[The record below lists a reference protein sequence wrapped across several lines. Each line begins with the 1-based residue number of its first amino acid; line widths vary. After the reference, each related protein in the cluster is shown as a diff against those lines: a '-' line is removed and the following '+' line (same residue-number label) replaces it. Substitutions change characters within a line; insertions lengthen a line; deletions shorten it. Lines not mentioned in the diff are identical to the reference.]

1 MGAALGRPDK
11 ETWAVVGDGGLQ
23 MTIQEMLTTVVDH
36 IPVKIC
42 LMDNK
47 KLGMIRQWQE
57 IVYGG
62 NYHSSDLPAPQWD
75 KLAEAYGMPTFK
87 ASSPEQVDDAIR
99 SAQQHGGPAL
109 VWCEIEQTQ
118 NVLPMMPAGK
128 GLSDLIDD
136 MGQDKPPPA
145 DADDTADEAPGGR
158 DERGHRGHDGGGPVA
173 MAMNDPIAA
182 PAKHAAKERYV
193 PGSGQ
198 THRHVLVV
206 LVNNQPG
213 VLNRV
218 SSMVRSRNF
227 NIESL
232 AVGHTERPDISR
244 MTITLRGDD
253 FAVEQMGKQLYR
265 LIDVLKVQDLP
276 ESGVVEHELALI
288 KVRATESK
296 RSEILRII
304 ELYKGRVLDVG
315 PETVIIEHSGTEQ
328 EIDSLVA
335 LLGGFGIKEM
345 VRTGTIAL
353 GRGSGAIDLDAI
365 LRAGPEPATVPT
377 RDSDTK

>member
-1 MGAALGRPDK
+1 
-11 ETWAVVGDGGLQ
+11 
-23 MTIQEMLTTVVDH
+23 
-36 IPVKIC
+36 
-42 LMDNK
+42 
-47 KLGMIRQWQE
+47 
-57 IVYGG
+57 
-62 NYHSSDLPAPQWD
+62 
-75 KLAEAYGMPTFK
+75 
-87 ASSPEQVDDAIR
+87 
-99 SAQQHGGPAL
+99 
-109 VWCEIEQTQ
+109 
-118 NVLPMMPAGK
+118 
-128 GLSDLIDD
+128 
-136 MGQDKPPPA
+136 
-145 DADDTADEAPGGR
+145 
-158 DERGHRGHDGGGPVA
+158 
-173 MAMNDPIAA
+173 MAMNDPISA
-182 PAKHAAKERYV
+182 PAKHTAKARYV
-193 PGSGQ
+193 PGTGRAL
-198 THRHVLVV
+198 HRHVLVV

-244 MTITLRGDD
+244 MTVTLRGDD

-304 ELYKGRVLDVG
+304 ELYKGRVLDDG

-365 LRAGPEPATVPT
+365 LRAGPEPAVVPT
-377 RDSDTK
+377 REAATE

>member
-1 MGAALGRPDK
+1 
-11 ETWAVVGDGGLQ
+11 
-23 MTIQEMLTTVVDH
+23 
-36 IPVKIC
+36 
-42 LMDNK
+42 
-47 KLGMIRQWQE
+47 
-57 IVYGG
+57 
-62 NYHSSDLPAPQWD
+62 
-75 KLAEAYGMPTFK
+75 
-87 ASSPEQVDDAIR
+87 
-99 SAQQHGGPAL
+99 
-109 VWCEIEQTQ
+109 
-118 NVLPMMPAGK
+118 
-128 GLSDLIDD
+128 
-136 MGQDKPPPA
+136 
-145 DADDTADEAPGGR
+145 
-158 DERGHRGHDGGGPVA
+158 
-173 MAMNDPIAA
+173 MAMNDPISA
-182 PAKHAAKERYV
+182 PEKKATRSRYV

-198 THRHVLVV
+198 MHRHVLVV

-218 SSMVRSRNF
+218 ASMVRSRNF

-244 MTITLRGDD
+244 MTITLRGDH

-296 RSEILRII
+296 RGEILRII

-335 LLGGFGIKEM
+335 LLGGFGIKEL

-353 GRGSGAIDLDAI
+353 SRGSGAIDLEAI

-377 RDSDTK
+377 RTAPASGPATE

>member
-1 MGAALGRPDK
+1 MA
-11 ETWAVVGDGGLQ
+11 
-23 MTIQEMLTTVVDH
+23 
-36 IPVKIC
+36 
-42 LMDNK
+42 
-47 KLGMIRQWQE
+47 
-57 IVYGG
+57 
-62 NYHSSDLPAPQWD
+62 
-75 KLAEAYGMPTFK
+75 
-87 ASSPEQVDDAIR
+87 
-99 SAQQHGGPAL
+99 
-109 VWCEIEQTQ
+109 
-118 NVLPMMPAGK
+118 
-128 GLSDLIDD
+128 
-136 MGQDKPPPA
+136 
-145 DADDTADEAPGGR
+145 
-158 DERGHRGHDGGGPVA
+158 
-173 MAMNDPIAA
+173 AMNDPIAA
-182 PAKHAAKERYV
+182 PAKVSEAERYV

-206 LVNNQPG
+206 IVNNQPG

-218 SSMVRSRNF
+218 ASLVRSRNF

-276 ESGVVEHELALI
+276 ETGVVEHELALI

-296 RSEILRII
+296 RGEILRII
-304 ELYKGRVLDVG
+304 ELYKGRILDVG
-315 PETVIIEHSGTEQ
+315 PETVVVEHAGTEQ

-353 GRGSGAIDLDAI
+353 GRGSAAIDVEAI
-365 LRAGPEPATVPT
+365 LRAGPEPARPGGPT
-377 RDSDTK
+377 TQSM

>member
-1 MGAALGRPDK
+1 
-11 ETWAVVGDGGLQ
+11 
-23 MTIQEMLTTVVDH
+23 
-36 IPVKIC
+36 
-42 LMDNK
+42 
-47 KLGMIRQWQE
+47 
-57 IVYGG
+57 
-62 NYHSSDLPAPQWD
+62 
-75 KLAEAYGMPTFK
+75 
-87 ASSPEQVDDAIR
+87 
-99 SAQQHGGPAL
+99 
-109 VWCEIEQTQ
+109 
-118 NVLPMMPAGK
+118 
-128 GLSDLIDD
+128 
-136 MGQDKPPPA
+136 
-145 DADDTADEAPGGR
+145 
-158 DERGHRGHDGGGPVA
+158 
-173 MAMNDPIAA
+173 MAMNDPISA
-182 PAKHAAKERYV
+182 PAKQASNQRYV

-244 MTITLRGDD
+244 MSVTLRGDD

-365 LRAGPEPATVPT
+365 LRAGPEPADVPT
-377 RDSDTK
+377 TQTTTE